1 MVYGSNQELRI
12 FEHMTEYPELRSK
25 LPSVG
30 TTIFATMSAMAAEYN
45 AINLSQGY
53 PDFPVDQGLLDA
65 VSNALMNGENQ
76 YAPMPGL
83 PALREALS
91 AKYNHDYG
99 IDVDPDREITI
110 TAGATQA
117 IFNAITAFVREG
129 EEVILFTPAYDCY
142 APSVELAGGVPKYI
156 PTLAPNFS
164 IDWDEVRA
172 SISHRT
178 RMIVINNPHNPT
190 GTTWSKDDFAE
201 LKRLVESY
209 NLLVLSDEVY
219 EHIVFDGQEHLSVL
233 RDPELR
239 ERSIAVFSFG
249 KTFHAT
255 GWKVGYSIAPP
266 ELNAEIRKVHQFVT
280 FTVHRP
286 TQVGLA
292 QWLQHSS
299 HWTGISEM
307 YEKKRDLFLKGLEK
321 TKFNLVPTK
330 GSYYQAVDYSEI
342 SDKNDME
349 FCTWLTQE
357 IGVAAI
363 PISVFYHIPP
373 PDQRVIRLC
382 FAKQDSTLK
391 KALKKLQSL

>member
-1 MVYGSNQELRI
+1 MND
-12 FEHMTEYPELRSK
+12 FPDLRSK
-25 LPSVG
+25 LPNVG

-65 VSNALMNGENQ
+65 VAQALHDGENQ

-91 AKYNHDYG
+91 AKYKHDYG
-99 IDVDPDREITI
+99 IEVDPDGEITI

-142 APSVELAGGVPKYI
+142 APTVELAGGVPKYI
-156 PTLAPNFS
+156 ALKAPEFA

-172 SISHRT
+172 QVSHKT

-190 GTTWSKDDFAE
+190 GTTWSEADMGE
-201 LKRLVESY
+201 LKKLVERY
-209 NLLVLSDEVY
+209 NLIVLSDEVY
-219 EHIVFDGQEHLSVL
+219 EHIVFDGEPHRSVL
-233 RDPELR
+233 ADPELR
-239 ERSIAVFSFG
+239 ARSIAVFSFG

-255 GWKVGYSIAPP
+255 GWKVGYSIAPQA
-266 ELNAEIRKVHQFVT
+266 LNKEIRKVHQYVT

-292 QWLQHSS
+292 HWLQDPT
-299 HWTGISEM
+299 HWTGISAY
-307 YEKKRDLFLKGLEK
+307 YEAKRDLFLKELESS
-321 TKFNLVPTK
+321 KFSFLPSS
-330 GSYYQAVDYSEI
+330 GSYYQAVDYSAI
-342 SDKNDME
+342 SDLDDVT
-349 FCTWLTQE
+349 FCEWLTKE
-357 IGVAAI
+357 VGVAAI
-363 PISVFYHIPP
+363 PVSVFYHTQPAG
-373 PDQRVIRLC
+373 QQVVRLC
-382 FAKQDSTLK
+382 FAKKDETLMEALNK
-391 KALKKLQSL
+391 LKAL

>member
-1 MVYGSNQELRI
+1 MA
-12 FEHMTEYPELRSK
+12 MEYK
-25 LPSVG
+25 
-30 TTIFATMSAMAAEYN
+30 

-65 VSNALMNGENQ
+65 VSEALMNDENQ

-91 AKYNHDYG
+91 LKYKHDYK
-99 IDVDPDREITI
+99 IEVDPDQEITI

-142 APSVELAGGVPKYI
+142 APTVELAGGVPKYI
-156 PTLAPNFS
+156 PLLAPNFA

-190 GTTWSKDDFAE
+190 GTTWSEDDFSE
-201 LKRLVESY
+201 LKKLVESY

-219 EHIVFDGQEHLSVL
+219 EHIVFDGKPHLSVL
-233 RDPELR
+233 ADPELR
-239 ERSIAVFSFG
+239 SRSIAVFSFG

-266 ELNAEIRKVHQFVT
+266 ALNKEIRKVHQYVT

-292 QWLQHSS
+292 KWLGDSK
-299 HWTGISEM
+299 HWSGISDM
-307 YEKKRDLFLKGLEK
+307 YEKKRNLFLKGLEK
-321 TKFNLVPTK
+321 TKFKFVPSQ
-330 GSYYQAVDYSEI
+330 GSYYQAVNYSEI
-342 SDKNDME
+342 SEVDDME

-363 PISVFYHIPP
+363 PISVFYHVPP
-373 PDQRVIRLC
+373 ADQRVVRLC
-382 FAKQDSTLK
+382 FAKRDETLK